1 MGGRAAGARRPVR
14 GARCW
19 GRVPA
24 SGACGGVRVLRPFL
38 WEGWASSGPWELRP
52 NAIPPGPSS
61 GVSENQPGGSCTPS
75 TADRAQGAAAD
86 APCTSTGRVPRTHFL
101 PRREHRRHLR
111 PPPCGP
117 SAGPFARSPLGPPLV
132 SRPAF
137 SVFEAGRLRGGL
149 VSRWGS
155 RGWVP
160 GEEFAPC
167 RLRGV
172 SPRPGL
178 DAGPWG
184 CSRRRSG
191 RSRRAPRGGGTP
203 RPEAGGP
210 GPDALARLPWPA
222 EVPGVCETWNTNVEF
237 FLKRKKIKTEKC
249 GSKRRGP
256 HEGPEALD
264 GSSGGQST
272 PRPPP
277 SASLGRAPVLG
288 RGLGRGQGLARP
300 DRDVRGRVPRAHRP
314 LSCACLQRTRAR

>member
-24 SGACGGVRVLRPFL
+24 SGACGSVRVLRPFL

-52 NAIPPGPSS
+52 NTIPPGPSS

-75 TADRAQGAAAD
+75 AADRAQGAAAD
-86 APCTSTGRVPRTHFL
+86 ARCASTGRVPRTRFL

-167 RLRGV
+167 RPRGV

-178 DAGPWG
+178 DAGPCG
-184 CSRRRSG
+184 RSRRRSG
-191 RSRRAPRGGGTP
+191 RSRRAPRRGGTP

-222 EVPGVCETWNTNVEF
+222 EVPGVCETRNTNVEF
-237 FLKRKKIKTEKC
+237 FLKRRKKRPKEKTREQAK
-249 GSKRRGP
+249 G
-256 HEGPEALD
+256 
-264 GSSGGQST
+264 T
-272 PRPPP
+272 PRRPRGAGRRLRRPEHP
-277 SASLGRAPVLG
+277 ASSAFGVAWPCACP
-288 RGLGRGQGLARP
+288 GQGLGP
-300 DRDVRGRVPRAHRP
+300 GTGPRSA
-314 LSCACLQRTRAR
+314 